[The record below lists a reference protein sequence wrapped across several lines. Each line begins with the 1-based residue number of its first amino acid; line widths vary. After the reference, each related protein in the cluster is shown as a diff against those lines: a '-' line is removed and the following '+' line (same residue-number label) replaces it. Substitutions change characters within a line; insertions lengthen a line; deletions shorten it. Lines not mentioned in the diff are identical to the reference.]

1 MFELPTPAHDP
12 FEEPV
17 RRRLLEARLLGLET
31 SPVQLGPYRLERVLG
46 RGAMGVVYLGRDPRL
61 DRAVAIKLL
70 RDEAEV
76 GARRLE
82 REARALARLSHPN
95 VVTIH
100 EVGEHDGR
108 TFIAMEHV
116 PGRNLQEWLETPHAL
131 GERIDMLRQAA
142 LGLQAAHA
150 IGLVHRDFKPHNA
163 IVGDDGRLR
172 IVDFGLATIPSEREL
187 PTTPMRVDDPFA
199 RLTATGACLGT
210 PAYMAPELWAGA
222 PPSPASDQFALCCVG
237 WELLFGRHPFEGS
250 KRGVVPRPPTDPRVS
265 TPLADALVRG
275 LAADPQARNVDLDAI
290 VNACSGPQRA
300 APRRR
305 EIVVATIGATLLTGV
320 AVWLLGTAAPTEV
333 AAWLDEPEVAPTDAA
348 ACSEVLDESDS
359 RRTIASNLDDALS
372 EAKVTSGDARWRA
385 ELRAAIAELSLGEW
399 QPACDRLRRIEAAG
413 ALDGTPACWRT
424 RYCGSID
431 ALPDR
436 ARCFGGDVE
445 LCNRLAIKHEYEF
458 LDSTQDRSAD
468 PRGARSSAE
477 LHRALWTEVT
487 AAACEHGDAQA
498 CDALVT
504 ASIAKDVR

>member
-1 MFELPTPAHDP
+1 MFELPTPPHDP

-31 SPVQLGPYRLERVLG
+31 APVQLGPYRLERVLG

-70 RDEAEV
+70 RDEAEL

-116 PGRNLQEWLETPHAL
+116 PGRNLQDWMETPHPLA
-131 GERIDMLRQAA
+131 ERIEMLRQAA

-150 IGLVHRDFKPHNA
+150 IGLIHRDFKPHNA

-187 PTTPMRVDDPFA
+187 PTAPIPVDDMFA
-199 RLTATGACLGT
+199 RMTATGACLGT
-210 PAYMAPELWAGA
+210 PAYMAPELWAGV

-237 WELLFGRHPFEGS
+237 WELLFAKHPFEGGT
-250 KRGVVPRPPTDPRVS
+250 RGVVPRPPTDPRLS
-265 TPLADALVRG
+265 TALTDALVRG
-275 LAADPQARNVDLDAI
+275 LAVDPQARNVDLDAI
-290 VNACSGPQRA
+290 VHACSKPHREG
-300 APRRR
+300 PRRR
-305 EIVVATIGATLLTGV
+305 ELVVATVGATMLTGV
-320 AVWLLGTAAPTEV
+320 AVWFLGVAAPTEV
-333 AAWLDEPEVAPTDAA
+333 GAWLDEPERAVAASASPT
-348 ACSEVLDESDS
+348 CTQVLADSDS
-359 RRTIASNLDDALS
+359 RRTIESDLDDALH
-372 EAKVTSGDARWRA
+372 EARTASGDARGRA
-385 ELRAAIAELSLGEW
+385 ELRAAIAELSLGRW
-399 QPACDRLRRIEAAG
+399 RPGCDRLARIDGEAAVG
-413 ALDGTPACWRT
+413 DAPACWRA
-424 RYCGSID
+424 RYCESQD
-431 ALPDR
+431 ALPER

-445 LCNRLAIKHEYEF
+445 LCLRIAIKHEYEF
-458 LDSTQDRSAD
+458 LDSTQDRSA
-468 PRGARSSAE
+468 GARSSAE

-487 AAACEHGDAQA
+487 TAACDHGDAQA
-498 CDALVT
+498 CNALAT
-504 ASIAKDVR
+504 SSIAEDVR

>member
-12 FEEPV
+12 FEEQV
-17 RRRLLEARLLGLET
+17 RRRLLEARLLGLEI

-116 PGRNLQEWLETPHAL
+116 PGRNLQEWMATPHPL

-163 IVGDDGRLR
+163 IVGDDGRVR

-187 PTTPMRVDDPFA
+187 PTAPMRVDDSFA

-210 PAYMAPELWAGA
+210 PAYMAPELWAGV

-250 KRGVVPRPPTDPRVS
+250 PRGVVPRPPTDPRVS
-265 TPLADALVRG
+265 TALADALVRG

-290 VNACSGPQRA
+290 VHACTGPQPE

-305 EIVVATIGATLLTGV
+305 ELVVAAIGATLLTGV
-320 AVWLLGTAAPTEV
+320 AVWLVGTAVPTEV
-333 AAWLDEPEVAPTDAA
+333 AAWRSESEPTIAA
-348 ACSEVLDESDS
+348 AATACSEVLDESDS
-359 RRTIASNLDDALS
+359 RRTIESNRAAALHDAES
-372 EAKVTSGDARWRA
+372 TSGDARWQA
-385 ELRAAIAELSLGEW
+385 ELRAAIAELSLGAW
-399 QPACDRLRRIEAAG
+399 QPGCDRLASIAAAG
-413 ALDGTPACWRT
+413 ALGDAPDCWRS

-436 ARCFGGDVE
+436 ARCFGGDIE
-445 LCNRLAIKHEYEF
+445 RCNSLAIKHEYEF
-458 LDSTQDRSAD
+458 LDSTADRSGD
-468 PRGARSSAE
+468 PRARTSAE
-477 LHRALWTEVT
+477 LHRALWIELTS
-487 AAACEHGDAQA
+487 AACDHGDAQA

-504 ASIAKDVR
+504 ASIAKDLR